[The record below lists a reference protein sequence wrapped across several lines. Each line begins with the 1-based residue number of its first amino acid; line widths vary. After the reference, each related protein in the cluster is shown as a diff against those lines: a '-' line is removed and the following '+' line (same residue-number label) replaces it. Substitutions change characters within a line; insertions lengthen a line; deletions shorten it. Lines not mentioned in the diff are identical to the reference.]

1 MSAERSIAIV
11 QSFWRL
17 MASNDFDQVAA
28 VLSDEFVLEWPQSK
42 ERIRGAARFAQ
53 MNREYP
59 AHGPWRFA
67 IQRIV
72 GGQAD
77 AVSDVIVTD
86 GTQTAR
92 AISFFILAHDRISRI
107 VEFWPQPYP
116 APAHRAHLVEPM
128 D

>member
-1 MSAERSIAIV
+1 MSEARSIAIV

-28 VLSDEFVLEWPQSK
+28 ILSDDFVLEWPQSK

-59 AHGPWRFA
+59 AHGLWRFA
-67 IQRIV
+67 IQSIV
-72 GGQAD
+72 GGEAD

-92 AISFFILAHDRISRI
+92 AISFLTLARDRISRI
-107 VEFWPQPYP
+107 VE
-116 APAHRAHLVEPM
+116 PM